1 MSEIR
6 KNITEAQT
14 KIIEMEMEMKN
25 KSYKEKERF
34 KVVMDSLKEL
44 GLQSKSIDKMFE
56 SRDKRIEEMEDH
68 VIGQKDKM
76 V

>member
-25 KSYKEKERF
+25 KSYMEKERF